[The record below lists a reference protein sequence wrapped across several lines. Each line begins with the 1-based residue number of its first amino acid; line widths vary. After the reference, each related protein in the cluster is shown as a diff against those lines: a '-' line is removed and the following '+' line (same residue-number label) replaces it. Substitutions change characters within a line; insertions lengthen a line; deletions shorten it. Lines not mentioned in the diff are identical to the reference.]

1 VAGISIDPTSS
12 SQYLAGAAVCTSPG
26 SPALAKSAVDV
37 IGTAFEHT
45 KQQLTQPFRFGQWA
59 RLALL
64 GLATGEI
71 SSGGGCSNF
80 RGLSDLPSRFPSHA
94 GNFVSDPDNPLSR
107 LGLDWAAIASILVV
121 VVVGFL
127 VLGLV
132 WIYVA
137 SISRFVLFESV
148 LRKHCELGAGWQ
160 RWQAQGS
167 RFFGWQLALS
177 ILSLAVAAVLFIPL
191 LLPVLATM
199 RNHQQPG
206 PAMLLALVPMF
217 LVFGAFALVMMLIG
231 VLAKDFVVPL
241 MAVDNIGVL
250 EGWRRLV
257 AMMRADGLAYAGYI
271 GMKIVLAIGSTVV
284 FGIVG
289 ATAAVVLLVPMGILG
304 VVTVIIAKGVGLGWN
319 AFTITA
325 AIVAG
330 VIVLAVLLYVVALVC
345 VPVAVFFPAYA
356 MYFFAERYPALYAV
370 LYPPSPTPPPLLV
383 PEPVG

>member
-1 VAGISIDPTSS
+1 
-12 SQYLAGAAVCTSPG
+12 
-26 SPALAKSAVDV
+26 LAKSAVDV
-37 IGTAFEHT
+37 IGSAFDHT
-45 KQQLTQPFRFGQWA
+45 RQQLTQPFRFGQWA

-94 GNFVSDPDNPLSR
+94 GNFISNPDNPLSR
-107 LGLDWAAIASILVV
+107 LGLDWATIASIIIVAG
-121 VVVGFL
+121 VGFL

-137 SISRFVLFESV
+137 SVTRFVLFESV
-148 LRKHCELGAGWQ
+148 LRKHCELGEGWQ
-160 RWQAQGS
+160 RWQAQGL

-177 ILSLAVAAVLFIPL
+177 MLSLAVAAVLFIPL
-191 LLPVLATM
+191 LLPVLSTM
-199 RNHQQPG
+199 RNNQSPG

-217 LVFGAFALVMMLIG
+217 LVFGTFALVMMLVG

-241 MAVDNIGVL
+241 MAVDNVGVL

-257 AMMRADGLAYAGYI
+257 AMVKAEALAYAGYI
-271 GMKIVLAIGSTVV
+271 GMKIVLAIGSAVV

-289 ATAAVVLLVPMGILG
+289 ATAAVVVLVPVVILG
-304 VVTVIIAKGVGLGWN
+304 VITVIVAKGAGLGWN

-325 AIVAG
+325 VIVVG
-330 VIVLAVLLYVVALVC
+330 VILLAVLLYIVALAC

-356 MYFFAERYPALYAV
+356 MYFFAERHPSLYAL
-370 LYPPSPTPPPLLV
+370 LYPPSPAAQPPPLPPLS
-383 PEPVG
+383 PAPAPIG

>member
-1 VAGISIDPTSS
+1 M
-12 SQYLAGAAVCTSPG
+12 
-26 SPALAKSAVDV
+26 AKSAVDV
-37 IGTAFEHT
+37 IGSAFEHT

-80 RGLSDLPSRFPSHA
+80 RGLSDLPSKIPSHSESFA
-94 GNFVSDPDNPLSR
+94 DPASALSR
-107 LGLDWAAIASILVV
+107 LGLDWATIASIIVV
-121 VVVGFL
+121 AVVGFL

-137 SISRFVLFESV
+137 SVSRFVLFESV

-160 RWQAQGS
+160 RWQAQGL
-167 RFFGWQLALS
+167 RFFVWQLALS
-177 ILSLAVAAVLFIPL
+177 MLSLAVAAVLFIPL

-199 RNHQQPG
+199 RNNQPPG

-217 LVFGAFALVMMLIG
+217 LVFGAFALVMMLIA

-250 EGWRRLV
+250 DGWRRLV
-257 AMMRADGLAYAGYI
+257 AMIKTEALAYAGYV
-271 GMKIVLAIGSTVV
+271 GMKIVLAIGSAVV
-284 FGIVG
+284 FGILG
-289 ATAAVVLLVPMGILG
+289 GIATIVVLVPVVILG
-304 VVTVIIAKGVGLGWN
+304 VITVIVAKGAGLDWN

-325 AIVAG
+325 AIVVG
-330 VIVLAVLLYVVALVC
+330 VILLAVLLYVVALVC

-356 MYFFAERYPALYAV
+356 MYFFAERYPALYAL
-370 LYPPSPTPPPLLV
+370 LYPPPPAAQPPPV
-383 PEPVG
+383 PPLSLAPAPIG

>member
-1 VAGISIDPTSS
+1 
-12 SQYLAGAAVCTSPG
+12 
-26 SPALAKSAVDV
+26 LAKSAVDV
-37 IGTAFEHT
+37 IGSAFEHT
-45 KQQLTQPFRFGQWA
+45 KQQLTHPFRFGQWA

-80 RGLSDLPSRFPSHA
+80 RGLSDLPSRFPGHA
-94 GNFVSDPDNPLSR
+94 GNFVSDPGNPLSR

-121 VVVGFL
+121 AVIGLL

-148 LRKHCELGAGWQ
+148 LRKHCELGAGWA
-160 RWQAQGS
+160 RWQAQGL
-167 RFFGWQLALS
+167 RYFGWQLALS

-289 ATAAVVLLVPMGILG
+289 ATAAVVLLVPISILG
-304 VVTVIIAKGVGLGWN
+304 VVTVIVAKGAGLGWN

-330 VIVLAVLLYVVALVC
+330 VILLAVLLYVVGLVC

-370 LYPPSPTPPPLLV
+370 LYPPSPSPPPLLV

>member
-1 VAGISIDPTSS
+1 LP
-12 SQYLAGAAVCTSPG
+12 
-26 SPALAKSAVDV
+26 KSAVDV
-37 IGTAFEHT
+37 IGSAFEHT
-45 KQQLTQPFRFGQWA
+45 KQQLTHPFRFGQWA

-80 RGLSDLPSRFPSHA
+80 RSLSDLPSKFPNHA
-94 GNFVSDPDNPLSR
+94 GNFVSDPSNPLSR
-107 LGLDWAAIASILVV
+107 LGLDWAAIASILIVA
-121 VVVGFL
+121 VVGFL

-132 WIYVA
+132 WIYIA
-137 SISRFVLFESV
+137 SVSRFVLFESV
-148 LRKHCELGAGWQ
+148 LRKHCELGAGWA
-160 RWQAQGS
+160 RWQAQGL

-177 ILSLAVAAVLFIPL
+177 IVSLVVAAILFLPL

-199 RNHQQPG
+199 RNNQQPG

-217 LVFGAFALVMMLIG
+217 LVFGAFALVMMLIA

-250 EGWRRLV
+250 EGWRRMV
-257 AMMRADGLAYAGYI
+257 TMMRTDGLAYAGYI
-271 GMKIVLAIGSTVV
+271 GMKIVLAIGSAVL

-289 ATAAVVLLVPMGILG
+289 ATVAVVFLVPVGILG
-304 VVTVIIAKGVGLGWN
+304 VITVIVAKGAGLGWN
-319 AFTITA
+319 VFTITA

-330 VIVLAVLLYVVALVC
+330 VILLAVLLYVVALVC

-356 MYFFAERYPALYAV
+356 MYFLAERYPALRAL
-370 LYPPSPTPPPLLV
+370 LYPPPPAAEPPPLPPLS
-383 PEPVG
+383 PAPAPIG